1 MNSASDEA
9 KASVLNLLLRT
20 CVDGQEGYRLAGDA
34 VTDEE
39 LKKILARYVTQRE
52 SFGLELKIFLREL
65 AEPPEEKSTL
75 AGELHHGWMN
85 LKSMAN
91 DGDDRAILVECVR
104 GEAGALERYQEA
116 LAGGELADG
125 AAAVVQRQAM
135 EIQHAHDQM
144 EFLSQQ
150 KDSSA

>member
-34 VTDEE
+34 ITDGE
-39 LKKILARYVTQRE
+39 LKTILARYVTQRE
-52 SFGLELKIFLREL
+52 RFRLELKIFLREL
-65 AEPPEEKSTL
+65 AAPPEEEPTL
-75 AGELHHGWMN
+75 TGELHHGWIN
-85 LKSMAN
+85 LKAVAK
-91 DGDDRAILVECVR
+91 DGNARAILVECVR

-116 LAGGELADG
+116 LSGGVLAGGTS
-125 AAAVVQRQAM
+125 AVVQRQAM

-150 KDSSA
+150 IDSSA